1 MIYVSIGGMQLKR
14 WTGYFR
20 IILPTMRVLK
30 AAKRAEGC
38 VHADTFKAG
47 SVFYAVSAWDSQE
60 RMQGFARAGLHGQL
74 TDMAMDQMA
83 MFFNHSQAF
92 ESLPD
97 RKACVAAWEAAIAA
111 RGGQGTLGEYR
122 G

>member
-1 MIYVSIGGMQLKR
+1 MIHVAIGGMQLKR

-47 SVFYAVSAWDSQE
+47 KVFFAVSVWDSKD
-60 RMQGFARAGLHGQL
+60 RMQEFARGGLHGQL

-92 ESLPD
+92 ENQPD
-97 RKACVAAWEAAIAA
+97 RKQCVAAWKAAIAA
-111 RGGQGTLGEYR
+111 RDGKGTVGIFSE
-122 G
+122 

>member
-30 AAKRAEGC
+30 AAKRTEGC
-38 VHADTFKAG
+38 VHADTFQAG

-83 MFFNHSQAF
+83 MFFNHSQ
-92 ESLPD
+92 SPPPRLQ
-97 RKACVAAWEAAIAA
+97 RKPCDPA
-111 RGGQGTLGEYR
+111 GSQTLANG
-122 G
+122 

>member
-38 VHADTFKAG
+38 IHTDTFKAG
-47 SVFYAVSAWDSQE
+47 NVFFAVSAWDSKE
-60 RMQGFARAGLHGQL
+60 RMQAFARAGLHGQL

-92 ESLPD
+92 DDLPD

-111 RGGQGTLGEYR
+111 RNGKGTVGNYR